1 MGIIDTIKKFG
12 GKGEMSDSHQ
22 EIEKMKRRL
31 DKLESQMAFLQR
43 SLGITTNEAP
53 AWNASPEIIEM
64 VQRGD
69 KIEAIKAFRE
79 QTGAS
84 LKDAKNFIESIK

>member
-1 MGIIDTIKKFG
+1 MGIIDTIRKYRG
-12 GKGEMSDSHQ
+12 GWEMSDSNQ
-22 EIEKMKRRL
+22 EIEKIKMRL
-31 DKLESQMAFLQR
+31 EKLESQMTFLQR
-43 SLGITTNEAP
+43 SLGITTNDAP
-53 AWNASPEIIEM
+53 GWKASPEIIELIR
-64 VQRGD
+64 RGE

>member
-1 MGIIDTIKKFG
+1 
-12 GKGEMSDSHQ
+12 MSDSNQ
-22 EIEKMKRRL
+22 EIEKIKMRL
-31 DKLESQMAFLQR
+31 EKLESQMTFLQR
-43 SLGITTNEAP
+43 SLGITTNDAP
-53 AWNASPEIIEM
+53 SWKASPEIIELIR
-64 VQRGD
+64 RGE

>member
-1 MGIIDTIKKFG
+1 MGIIDTIKKYRG
-12 GKGEMSDSHQ
+12 GKMADSHQ
-22 EIEKMKRRL
+22 EIEKIKMRL
-31 DKLESQMAFLQR
+31 DKLESQMTFLHR

>member
-1 MGIIDTIKKFG
+1 MGIIDTIRKYRG
-12 GKGEMSDSHQ
+12 RGEMSDSNQ
-22 EIEKMKRRL
+22 EIEKIKMRL
-31 DKLESQMAFLQR
+31 EKLESQMTFLQR
-43 SLGITTNEAP
+43 SLGITTNDAP
-53 AWNASPEIIEM
+53 AWKASPEIIELIR
-64 VQRGD
+64 RGD

>member
-1 MGIIDTIKKFG
+1 MGIIDTIRKYRG
-12 GKGEMSDSHQ
+12 GWEMSDSNQ
-22 EIEKMKRRL
+22 EIEKIKIRL
-31 DKLESQMAFLQR
+31 EKLESQMTFLQR
-43 SLGITTNEAP
+43 SLGITTNDAP
-53 AWNASPEIIEM
+53 GWKASPEIIELIR
-64 VQRGD
+64 RGE

>member
-1 MGIIDTIKKFG
+1 MGIIDTIKKYGRG
-12 GKGEMSDSHQ
+12 GKMADCHQ
-22 EIEKMKRRL
+22 EIEKIKMRL
-31 DKLESQMAFLQR
+31 EKLESQMAFLHR
-43 SLGITTNEAP
+43 NLGITTNESP
-53 AWNASPEIIEM
+53 TWNASPKIIEM

>member
-1 MGIIDTIKKFG
+1 
-12 GKGEMSDSHQ
+12 MSDSNQ
-22 EIEKMKRRL
+22 EIEKIKIRL
-31 DKLESQMAFLQR
+31 EKLESQMTFLQR
-43 SLGITTNEAP
+43 SLGITTNDAP
-53 AWNASPEIIEM
+53 GWKASPEIIELIR
-64 VQRGD
+64 RGE